1 MLSTPTGYKR
11 DYATLLLNK
20 RANSDIDDWFLK
32 CRDEGLYFNS
42 LILTSSEEKSLYE
55 MTNKKAI
62 RLLYRATRDGFTH
75 SAFHSKCDGK
85 ANTITIVKNNLNYVF
100 GGYASKAWHSNDRWI
115 EDGNAFIFSLRRN
128 GISTN
133 EKYKVAKP
141 QYAYYGYSSSYLF
154 QFGYGG
160 DIFVEAN
167 SNTETGSWTNFG
179 YSYQLPEGYTY
190 GSESA
195 QSYLS
200 GKDRSWLTTE
210 IEVFQLE

>member
-1 MLSTPTGYKR
+1 MFY
-11 DYATLLLNK
+11 
-20 RANSDIDDWFLK
+20 NSDT
-32 CRDEGLYFNS
+32 YFNS

-85 ANTITIVKNNLNYVF
+85 ANTITIIQNNLNYVF
-100 GGYASKAWHSNDRWI
+100 GGYASKVWHSKNVSI

-133 EKYKVAKP
+133 EKYKVTKP
-141 QYAYYGYSSSYLF
+141 QNAYAGYYLVSGMLF
-154 QFGYGG
+154 SFDGN
-160 DIFVEAN
+160 IFVIDN
-167 SNTETGSWTNFG
+167 SNTKFGSSTNFG
-179 YSYQLPEGYTY
+179 FSYELPEGYTY
-190 GSESA
+190 RTES
-195 QSYLS
+195 SRKYLS
-200 GKDRSWLTTE
+200 GNYNNWLTTE

>member
-1 MLSTPTGYKR
+1 
-11 DYATLLLNK
+11 
-20 RANSDIDDWFLK
+20 
-32 CRDEGLYFNS
+32 
-42 LILTSSEEKSLYE
+42 
-55 MTNKKAI
+55 MTNIKAI

-75 SAFHSKCDGK
+75 SAFHSNCDGK

-100 GGYASKAWHSNDRWI
+100 GGYASKALHSNNAWI
-115 EDGNAFIFSLRRN
+115 EDRNAFIFSLRRN

-141 QYAYYGYSSSYLF
+141 QYAYYGYSSTPYLF

-160 DIFVEAN
+160 DIFVVAN

-179 YSYQLPEGYTY
+179 FSYELPEGYTFR
-190 GSESA
+190 SESA
-195 QSYLS
+195 RKYLS
-200 GKDRSWLTTE
+200 GNFDKWLTTE